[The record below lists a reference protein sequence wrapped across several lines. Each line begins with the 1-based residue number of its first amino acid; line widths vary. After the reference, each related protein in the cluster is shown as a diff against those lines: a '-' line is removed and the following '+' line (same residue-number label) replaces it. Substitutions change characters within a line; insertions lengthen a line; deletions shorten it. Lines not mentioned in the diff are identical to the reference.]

1 MASTEKPKI
10 LLVLGDPGFAA
21 AMAKYLLQ
29 RGFETT
35 LVKTPANTAD
45 VIRETKPA
53 AVLISQLL
61 TGGMDG
67 PALTRKI
74 RDAGYTTPL
83 VLIAAVTSS
92 AAVNDVVRVSS
103 ADQVLPANFL
113 PEGLVALLRKA
124 AAGESLD
131 PHKQSVLT
139 RKPPPDK
146 DDTAA
151 VRVAKHTSSP
161 GAADALGGA
170 KRALEL
176 ELELGGAKS
185 SNLTP
190 KPVAAAPDTVA
201 KSSVPAVAID
211 PAYMISRAFSDNVTG
226 ALRFVSGGAE
236 RTVHFHAGRP
246 IVATSNIPEERIGQ
260 ILIRKGKI
268 TAKELEAALHQV
280 QKKQKRLAQI
290 MVDMGVMTM
299 REHDEELAEQY
310 AERILALF
318 AWREASVEFQPT
330 PPPHELVQILLPP
343 ERLVSEGL
351 RRHYEPA
358 RLQAALW
365 DPNRVLRLA
374 PDAGQRVPFLVLE
387 PLEAAALVLI
397 DGQRTVGQIC
407 SMAPGKVEAL
417 RALYATMCLGIAG

>member
-1 MASTEKPKI
+1 MASTERPKI

-21 AMAKYLLQ
+21 AMAKYLVP
-29 RGFETT
+29 RGFDTT
-35 LVKTPANTAD
+35 LVKTPANTLD
-45 VIRETKPA
+45 VIKEIKPA
-53 AVLISQLL
+53 AVLLSQLL
-61 TGGMDG
+61 TGGLDG

-74 RDAGYTTPL
+74 RDAGYTLPL
-83 VLIAAVTSS
+83 VMIAAVTST
-92 AAVNDVVRVSS
+92 AAVNDVTRVSS

-113 PEGLVALLRKA
+113 PEGLVAILRRA
-124 AAGESLD
+124 AAGEALKE
-131 PHKQSVLT
+131 PVLT
-139 RKPPPDK
+139 RKGPER

-151 VRVAKHTSSP
+151 HRVAKHASAP

-170 KRALEL
+170 KRAIEL
-176 ELELGGAKS
+176 ELHLQDVPHTNA
-185 SNLTP
+185 TP
-190 KPVAAAPDTVA
+190 KPVPPAPETVA
-201 KSSVPAVAID
+201 KSNVPPVAID

-226 ALRFVSGGAE
+226 GLRFVSGGAE
-236 RTVHFHAGRP
+236 RTIYFHQGRP

-260 ILIRKGKI
+260 ILIRKGRI
-268 TAKELEAALHQV
+268 TPKELEQALHQV
-280 QKKQKRLAQI
+280 QKGKKRLAQI

-330 PPPHELVQILLPP
+330 PPPDELVQILLPP
-343 ERLVSEGL
+343 ERLVAEGL

-358 RLQAALW
+358 RLQAALF

-374 PDAGQRVPFLVLE
+374 PDANKRVPYLVLE

-397 DGQRTVGQIC
+397 DGRRTMGEIVAQ
-407 SMAPGKVEAL
+407 APGRVEAI
-417 RALYATMCLGIAG
+417 RALYATMCLGITA